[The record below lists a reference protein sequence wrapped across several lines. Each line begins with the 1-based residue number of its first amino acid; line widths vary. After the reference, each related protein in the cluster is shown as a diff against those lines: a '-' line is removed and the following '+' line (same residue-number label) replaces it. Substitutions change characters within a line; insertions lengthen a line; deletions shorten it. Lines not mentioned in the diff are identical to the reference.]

1 MAENNFIVAIELGS
15 SKIRGIAGIKSGD
28 GSVKVAAYA
37 QADST
42 SFMRKGTISNIV
54 KATAAIRDL
63 KSQLEDNI
71 KKPISKVYVGMC
83 GLYTHSEIRTVGRN
97 FMEQTQI
104 SAEQINHVVAENA
117 GQIQPDTEILE
128 VITQEYRIDKTYQF
142 DPVGA
147 LANQLEGN
155 FLNIVTRSSSC
166 EYIRKCF
173 KDADLQIADLIVS
186 YKATAT
192 TALSPMEMNSG
203 CALVYL
209 GAETTTVSIFKKGIL
224 RHLCV
229 IPLGSTT
236 ITRDLFTLQIEDEA
250 EILKFKY
257 GTALVSESDNE
268 TGLLKGSIKLGNGL
282 SVEIGLI
289 AQYVAARMEEILS
302 NVWNQIQNTGYDR
315 EIIAGIILTGGGSNL
330 EKIVE
335 CMKKLCPEAIN
346 VRVANTLRSGAKI
359 GGIHPAAAKD
369 GAHQTI
375 LGLLLLGEEECCSK
389 ESFFEASKAAT
400 VVKPIAEETL
410 TKKAEEEEDVEEA
423 EMTKEEKHKEPAVPK
438 GPSSFSKWKDKFGSW
453 LDKNMGQD

>member
-1 MAENNFIVAIELGS
+1 
-15 SKIRGIAGIKSGD
+15 
-28 GSVKVAAYA
+28 
-37 QADST
+37 
-42 SFMRKGTISNIV
+42 MRKGTISNIV

-63 KSQLEDNI
+63 KLQLEDNI
-71 KKPISKVYVGMC
+71 KKPICKVYVGMC
-83 GLYTHSEIRTVGRN
+83 GLHTHSELRTVGRN

-104 SAEQINHVVAENA
+104 SAEQISHVVAENA
-117 GQIQPDTEILE
+117 SQIQPDTEILE
-128 VITQEYRIDKTYQF
+128 VITQEYRIDKIYQF

-173 KDADLQIADLIVS
+173 KDADLQIVDLIVS

-203 CALVYL
+203 CALVDL

-229 IPLGSTT
+229 IPLGSTS

-257 GTALVSESDNE
+257 GTALVSEADNE
-268 TGLLKGSIKLGNGL
+268 TGLLKGSIKLSNGL

-330 EKIVE
+330 EKVVE
-335 CMKKLCPEAIN
+335 CMKKLCPETIN

-375 LGLLLLGEEECCSK
+375 LGLLLLGEDECCSK
-389 ESFFEASKAAT
+389 ESLFETAKATTVKAA
-400 VVKPIAEETL
+400 IEETL
-410 TKKAEEEEDVEEA
+410 PKKAEEEAEEVEVP
-423 EMTKEEKHKEPAVPK
+423 KEEKPKEPAVPK
-438 GPSSFSKWKDKFGSW
+438 GPSPFSKWKDKFGSW
-453 LDKNMGQD
+453 LDKNMGQE